1 MELRTD
7 QRIVCEVQGC
17 IFQMSARKGY
27 ASKSFIYKFMNS
39 QVVAN
44 LDLLYD
50 RSQWMGEEF
59 LFDELEDE
67 CSFTKAHTEDIFNLE
82 VLFWIGYL
90 YRYWHYYKQ
99 IDSKGIYAIADAELL
114 NECWLG
120 YHTLDL
126 ECAIDR
132 LIEGASQPA

>member
-7 QRIVCEVQGC
+7 QRIVCDVQGC
-17 IFQMSARKGY
+17 IFRMSAKRGY
-27 ASKSFIYKFMNS
+27 ASKDFIYKFMNS
-39 QVVAN
+39 QVAAN
-44 LDLLYD
+44 MDLPYD

-67 CSFTKAHTEDIFNLE
+67 CSFIKMGSEDLFNSE

-99 IDSKGIYAIADAELL
+99 YSSKHIYDIADAELL
-114 NECWLG
+114 NRCWLG

-126 ECAIDR
+126 EGAIDR
-132 LIEGASQPA
+132 LIEGTSH